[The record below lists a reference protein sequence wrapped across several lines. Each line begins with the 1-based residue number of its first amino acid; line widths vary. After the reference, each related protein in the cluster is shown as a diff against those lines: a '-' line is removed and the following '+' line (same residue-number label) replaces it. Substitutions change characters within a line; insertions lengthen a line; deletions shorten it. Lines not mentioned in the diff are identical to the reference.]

1 MRGGVAAETI
11 LVYIASM
18 AAPEGRETGLR
29 VLENLAARSSDLELL
44 ARCSVSVSY
53 AVTYRS
59 SRQPSSAT
67 FGSGSWLLGIPVDL
81 ATD

>member
-1 MRGGVAAETI
+1 MGGGVAAETI

-44 ARCSVSVSY
+44 ARCSG
-53 AVTYRS
+53 
-59 SRQPSSAT
+59 QCHMP
-67 FGSGSWLLGIPVDL
+67 
-81 ATD
+81 

>member
-1 MRGGVAAETI
+1 MGGGVAAETI

-44 ARCSVSVSY
+44 ECANPASVRLEARRRRR
-53 AVTYRS
+53 APQYR
-59 SRQPSSAT
+59 
-67 FGSGSWLLGIPVDL
+67 
-81 ATD
+81 